1 MSVSLR
7 ITDHFSMR
15 KRGHMKRDDSG
26 FTLVEVATVCA
37 IIGILSSIAIPVLQS
52 QTSKAQGASAS
63 SDLRNTATAQEAYFA
78 DQGGYGSASD
88 LIAAGE
94 SLKLSKGATV
104 VIVQHN
110 GTSFCLAGL
119 RNTPMPSTIG
129 DLRTTALRWYDS
141 ASGGL
146 QPAGATGCPVTTAVA
161 GDWETDFVSGPS

>member
-15 KRGHMKRDDSG
+15 TRGRMKRDDGG
-26 FTLVEVATVCA
+26 FTLVEVATVSL

-52 QTSKAQGASAS
+52 QTHKAQGASAS
-63 SDLRNTATAQEAYFA
+63 SDLRNTATALEGYFA
-78 DQGGYGSASD
+78 DQGSYGSVGDLSASG
-88 LIAAGE
+88 A

-104 VIVQHN
+104 VIVQR
-110 GTSFCLAGL
+110 GGASFCLAGL

-146 QPAGATGCPVTTAVA
+146 QPAGATGCPATTAVA